1 MKSQSILNLN
11 GTCQTTINKK
21 HPIHSG
27 WDYQGVFMRQN
38 LYDQLCEWDST
49 GEYDRSTRPTLS
61 QVLSLYTGMYD
72 IDSILNNIKINH
84 NKWGK
89 IAKRNDL
96 TFDDLIDIFTDTMIY
111 RDDPK
116 IEFQILRYCGDNGIL
131 TTLIE
136 ISNCKILNRDDNSG
150 KNYSVYKRS
159 TIGIELDWY
168 IGSLAT

>member
-21 HPIHSG
+21 HPTHGG
-27 WDYQGVFMRQN
+27 WDYQGIFMQQN
-38 LYDQLCEWDST
+38 LYDQLCEWDDTSGT
-49 GEYDRSTRPTLS
+49 LRTVTLS
-61 QVLSLYTGMYD
+61 QVLSLYTGMLD
-72 IDSILNNIKINH
+72 ADSILCYIKIH
-84 NKWGK
+84 HDEWEK

-116 IEFQILRYCGDNGIL
+116 IGFQIIRYCGDNSIL

-136 ISNCKILNRDDNSG
+136 ILNQDDNNS
-150 KNYSVYKRS
+150 KNYNTYKRS
-159 TIGIELDWY
+159 NICIELDWH

>member
-1 MKSQSILNLN
+1 MKSQSILNLS
-11 GTCQTTINKK
+11 GICQTTINKK
-21 HPIHSG
+21 HPTHGG
-27 WDYQGVFMRQN
+27 WDYQGVFMQQN
-38 LYDQLCEWDST
+38 LYDQLCEWDDTSGT
-49 GEYDRSTRPTLS
+49 LCTVTLS
-61 QVLSLYTGMYD
+61 QVLSLYTGMLD
-72 IDSILNNIKINH
+72 VDSILCYIKIH
-84 NKWGK
+84 HDEWEK

-136 ISNCKILNRDDNSG
+136 ILNRDDNS
-150 KNYSVYKRS
+150 KNYNTYKRS
-159 TIGIELDWY
+159 NICIELDWH